1 MVVLSVRLPKSQFP
15 GLIMYQVFKLR
26 VMRVLYDQWTTRTK
40 YERQPRKLGSCRL
53 DMNGKSLKTRL
64 KRFHQTPAAL
74 FLLYFNVR
82 ISLSVYQQ

>member
-1 MVVLSVRLPKSQFP
+1 MTAED
-15 GLIMYQVFKLR
+15 
-26 VMRVLYDQWTTRTK
+26 VMELAWTK
-40 YERQPRKLGSCRL
+40 YERKPRKPRSCWV

-82 ISLSVYQQ
+82 IIE